1 MFKAILVE
9 QTPYFANR
17 RKLLGLMMFPI
28 GGIILAKILIDNS
41 EVNRWVWPIF
51 GLWIAVFLIM
61 VWKWTRNKAVNH
73 LEISEDNLMVRDQ
86 DKKVVSQIPIGEVE
100 EVIMQESYQIPES
113 NLAETLMELKGK
125 PVLNKFSFKHKG
137 QMVTYNFET
146 ESHYMLVQL
155 SKLAERWKARGVR
168 VYYI

>member
-17 RKLLGLMMFPI
+17 RKLLALAMFPI
-28 GGIILAKILIDNS
+28 GGIVLANILFS
-41 EVNRWVWPIF
+41 TEEVNRWLWPIF
-51 GLWIAVFLIM
+51 GLWIVVSLILW
-61 VWKWTRNKAVNH
+61 WKWTRNKAVNH
-73 LEISEDNLMVRDQ
+73 LEITEDNLMVRDQ
-86 DKKVVSQIPIGEVE
+86 DNKVVSQIPLGEVE
-100 EVIMQESYQIPES
+100 EIIMQESYQIPES

-125 PVLNKFSFKHKG
+125 PVLNKFSFKHQG
-137 QMVTYNFET
+137 RMVTYNFET

-155 SKLAERWKARGVR
+155 SKLAERWKERGVR